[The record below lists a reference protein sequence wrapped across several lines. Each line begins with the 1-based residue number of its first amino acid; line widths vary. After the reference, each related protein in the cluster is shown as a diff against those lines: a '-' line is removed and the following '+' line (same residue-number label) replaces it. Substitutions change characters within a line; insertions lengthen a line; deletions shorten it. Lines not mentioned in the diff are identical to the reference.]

1 MRDLI
6 IEKLAE
12 IERTENIVILHA
24 VESGSRPGAFLPLT
38 VTTMSASFMCAR
50 LSFI

>member
-24 VESGSRPGAFLPLT
+24 WNPAAVPGAFLPLT